1 MNPHAAIHVG
11 LKQLGIESEDARD
24 LYERVTRKRSLKL
37 MTSNEHQAVIGELR
51 RLGFRPTLR
60 GAGGA
65 GAPQG
70 EGGASKGP
78 RNALQGRFAKQL
90 QAYWIDLWNLGLVRD
105 RTDAALIAF
114 VRRQTRI
121 DDPKWVLDAA
131 TAARAIEAMKGW
143 MARAAGVSWAD
154 GNDLPAYAR
163 LTGFRIAM
171 AQWTILEKAGRR
183 NGGDVGL
190 RGYVLAAAGKGVS
203 AMTARDWIGVMNALG
218 NEVRKVKS

>member
-11 LKQLGIESEDARD
+11 LKQLGIVEDDARD
-24 LYERVTRKRSLKL
+24 LYERVTKKRSLKL

-51 RLGFRPTLR
+51 RLGFEPSKAR
-60 GAGGA
+60 
-65 GAPQG
+65 
-70 EGGASKGP
+70 SKGP

-90 QAYWIDLWNLGLVRD
+90 QAFWIDLWNLGLVRD

-131 TAARAIEAMKGW
+131 TAAKAIEAMKGW
-143 MARAAGVSWAD
+143 MARDAGVDWSD
-154 GNDLPAYAR
+154 GNHLPAYAR
-163 LTGFRIAM
+163 QTGFRVAM

-183 NGGDVGL
+183 LPGFDGL
-190 RGYVLAAAGKGVS
+190 RAHVQTTTGKGLS

-218 NEVRKVKS
+218 NEVRRIKS

>member
-51 RLGFRPTLR
+51 RLGFEPSNAR
-60 GAGGA
+60 
-65 GAPQG
+65 
-70 EGGASKGP
+70 SKGP

-114 VRRQTRI
+114 VRRQTKI

-131 TAARAIEAMKGW
+131 TAAKAIEAMKGW
-143 MARAAGVSWAD
+143 MARAAGVSWDD
-154 GNDLPAYAR
+154 GNHLPAYAR
-163 LTGFRIAM
+163 QTGFRIAM
-171 AQWTILEKAGRR
+171 AQWTMLEKAGRR

-190 RGYVLAAAGKGVS
+190 RGFVLAAAGKGVS

-218 NEVRKVKS
+218 NEVRKVKP